1 MISRLFEVLRGQSP
15 ADVPAERPR
24 PQAEV
29 AATRHAVVA
38 EAVSHPQI
46 APGTV
51 FESTDQLPANW
62 FVLSGKNATHGHLD
76 VTEKL
81 LHTVAVLAYPLP
93 ASGGKRFGTLRLSVA
108 GWTESPEN
116 MRHGL
121 AINREL
127 ADLAAAKRVVLDP
140 AQPFEASR
148 KLIASINGVDA
159 NEHTGEAV
167 SAHEAKVLRR
177 DQELRQAQSDNRFNG
192 MINEL
197 LTQAVKFGTADIHV
211 YVRYDK
217 DKKTQQNRS
226 LIEFRIDGV
235 METIHDLSPALKD
248 PAELRGM
255 IGYMFNEHCSNR
267 SDTSFNPGN
276 FLEATLND
284 RVVGARGETIRGR
297 FTTFDLGDAPAP
309 NGDRPFKLVLRIIYV
324 DRVEIPTLEE
334 LGFFPDVI
342 GAVER
347 FNSQHRRLFCISGSV
362 NMGKSTTLRSVYAMV
377 PGSESKYAAED
388 PIENTHPNTAQM
400 NVSGPEAIE
409 RALARLKRGDLNSLL
424 AGEVRSRETLEMVLN
439 IVLSGHPVYTT
450 THSDSALGQIAYFL
464 SSKMGGEADLLAHSA
479 VLGLLMHQVL
489 VRKLCKCALRGG
501 RAMEALGLQRLRHI
515 ERTYGV
521 DVTSFHAHNPEG
533 CEICRAQGH
542 ASRIGYMGRRILSE
556 YFEPDTDDR
565 ILIGKRDFHGLER
578 RWRESHGAF
587 DDLTNT
593 RGNTA
598 LEVGLKAALQGGVD
612 LRSIERYCGGRFE
625 DAVVVKS
632 SSFVPSPTPAPA
644 TAPAVSSGVIANL
657 PESQRA

>member
-1 MISRLFEVLRGQSP
+1 MISRLFGFLIGRSP
-15 ADVPAERPR
+15 AATLTERPQ

-29 AATRHAVVA
+29 AATRRAAGA

-51 FESTDQLPANW
+51 FESIDQLPANW
-62 FVLSGKNATHGHLD
+62 FVLSGKNATHRLD

-93 ASGGKRFGTLRLSVA
+93 ASGEKRFGTLRLSIA
-108 GWTESPEN
+108 GWTQSPEN

-127 ADLAAAKRVVLDP
+127 ADLALAKKVVLDP

-148 KLIASINGVDA
+148 NLIATINGVDA
-159 NEHTGEAV
+159 SEHAGEAV

-177 DQELRQAQSDNRFNG
+177 DQELRQAQAENRFNG

-197 LTQAVKFGTADIHV
+197 LTQAVKFGTADIHI

-217 DKKTQQNRS
+217 DKKTQRNRS

-235 METIHDLSPALKD
+235 IETVHDLSPALKD

-255 IGYMFNEHCSNR
+255 IGYMYNEQCSNR
-267 SDTSFNPGN
+267 SETSFNPGN

-324 DRVEIPTLEE
+324 DRIEIPTLDE

-342 GAVER
+342 AAVDR
-347 FNSQHRRLFCISGSV
+347 FNSNNKRMLCISGSV
-362 NMGKSTTLRSVYAMV
+362 NMGKSTTLRSVFAQV
-377 PGSESKYAAED
+377 GGAKYSAED
-388 PIENTHPNTAQM
+388 PIENTHPNTAQI
-400 NVSGPEAIE
+400 NVSGAEAME
-409 RALARLKRGDLNSLL
+409 RALLRFKRGDLNTLL
-424 AGEVRSRETLEMVLN
+424 LGEVRDRQTLEMAVN
-439 IVLSGHPVYTT
+439 MVLSGHPLYTT

-464 SSKMGGEADLLAHSA
+464 SSKMGMEADLLAHSA

-489 VRKLCKCALRGG
+489 VRSLCKCALRGG
-501 RAMEALGLQRLRHI
+501 RAKEALGLQRLRHI
-515 ERTYGV
+515 EKTYGV
-521 DVTSFHAHNPEG
+521 DVDRFHAHNPEG
-533 CEICRAQGH
+533 CEVCRAQGH
-542 ASRIGYMGRRILSE
+542 ASRVGYMGRQILAE
-556 YFEPDTDDR
+556 YFEPDDDDR
-565 ILIGKRDFHGLER
+565 ILIGKRDFLGLER

-587 DDLTNT
+587 DDLTST

-598 LEVGLKAALQGGVD
+598 LEAGLKAALQGGVD
-612 LRSIERYCGGRFE
+612 LRSIERYCGRFE
-625 DAVVVKS
+625 NARVVNAP
-632 SSFVPSPTPAPA
+632 SFVPAARPPVGGGV
-644 TAPAVSSGVIANL
+644 VSNL

>member
-1 MISRLFEVLRGQSP
+1 MISRLFELLSGRSP

-24 PQAEV
+24 PQAE
-29 AATRHAVVA
+29 AAASRHAVVA

-81 LHTVAVLAYPLP
+81 LHTVAVLAYPL
-93 ASGGKRFGTLRLSVA
+93 ASSGGKRFGTLRLSVA

-127 ADLAAAKRVVLDP
+127 ADLAAAKQVVLDS

-148 KLIASINGVDA
+148 NLIASINGVDA
-159 NEHTGEAV
+159 NEHAGEAV

-177 DQELRQAQSDNRFNG
+177 DQELRQAQSENRFNG

-197 LTQAVKFGTADIHV
+197 LTQAVKFGTADIHI

-235 METIHDLSPALKD
+235 IETVHDLSPALKD

-255 IGYMFNEHCSNR
+255 IGYMFNEQCSNR
-267 SDTSFNPGN
+267 SETSFNPGN

-324 DRVEIPTLEE
+324 DRVEIPTLKA

-342 GAVER
+342 AAVDR
-347 FNSQHRRLFCISGSV
+347 FNSNNKRMLSISGSV
-362 NMGKSTTLRSVYAMV
+362 NMGKSTTLRSVFAEV
-377 PGSESKYAAED
+377 GGAKYSAED
-388 PIENTHPNTAQM
+388 PIENTHPNTAQI
-400 NVSGPEAIE
+400 NVSGAEAME
-409 RALARLKRGDLNSLL
+409 RALLRFKRGDLNTLL
-424 AGEVRSRETLEMVLN
+424 LGEVRDRQTLEMAVN

-464 SSKMGGEADLLAHSA
+464 SSKMGMEADLLAHSA

-489 VRKLCKCALRGG
+489 VRKLCKCAFRGG
-501 RAMEALGLQRLRHI
+501 RAMEALGQQRLRHI
-515 ERTYGV
+515 EKTYGV
-521 DVTSFHAHNPEG
+521 DVDRFHAHNPEG
-533 CEICRAQGH
+533 CEVCRAQGH
-542 ASRIGYMGRRILSE
+542 ASRVGYMGRQILAE
-556 YFEPDTDDR
+556 YVEPDTDDR
-565 ILIGKRDFHGLER
+565 ILIGRRDFLGLER

-587 DDLTNT
+587 NDLTST

-598 LEVGLKAALQGGVD
+598 LEVGLKAALHGGVD
-612 LRSIERYCGGRFE
+612 LRSVERYCGRFE
-625 DAVVVKS
+625 DAVVVNAP
-632 SSFVPSPTPAPA
+632 SFVPAARPPIG
-644 TAPAVSSGVIANL
+644 SGVVANL

>member
-1 MISRLFEVLRGQSP
+1 MISRLFGFLSGRSP
-15 ADVPAERPR
+15 AVMPVERNQ
-24 PQAEV
+24 PQA
-29 AATRHAVVA
+29 AAGATRHAVGA
-38 EAVSHPQI
+38 EGVSHPQI

-62 FVLSGKNATHGHLD
+62 FVLSGKNAVHGRLD
-76 VTEKL
+76 VTDKL

-93 ASGGKRFGTLRLSVA
+93 ATGEKRFGTLRLSAA
-108 GWTESPEN
+108 GWAESPEN

-127 ADLAAAKRVVLDP
+127 ADLAAAKQVVLDP

-148 KLIASINGVDA
+148 NLIATINGVDA
-159 NEHTGEAV
+159 NEHAGEAV

-177 DQELRQAQSDNRFNG
+177 DQELRQAQAENRFNG

-197 LTQAVKFGTADIHV
+197 LTQAVKFGTADIHI

-217 DKKTQQNRS
+217 DKKTQRNRS
-226 LIEFRIDGV
+226 LIQFRIDGV
-235 METIHDLSPALKD
+235 IETVHDLSPALKD

-255 IGYMFNEHCSNR
+255 IGYMYNEQCSNR
-267 SDTSFNPGN
+267 SETSFNPGN

-324 DRVEIPTLEE
+324 DRIEIPTLKE

-342 GAVER
+342 AAVDR
-347 FNSQHRRLFCISGSV
+347 FNSNHRRLLCISGSV
-362 NMGKSTTLRSVYAMV
+362 NMGKSTTLRSVYAQV
-377 PGSESKYAAED
+377 PGSEAKYAAED
-388 PIENTHPNTAQM
+388 PIENTHPDTAQM
-400 NVSGPEAIE
+400 NVSGADAID

-424 AGEVRSRETLEMVLN
+424 VGEVRSRDTLDMVVN

-450 THSDSALGQIAYFL
+450 THSDSVLAQIPYFL
-464 SSKMGGEADLLAHSA
+464 SSKMGMQADLLAHSA

-515 ERTYGV
+515 ERIYGV
-521 DVTSFHAHNPEG
+521 NVDRFQAHNPDG
-533 CEICRAQGH
+533 CEVCRAQGH
-542 ASRIGYMGRRILSE
+542 ASRIGYMGRQILAE

-565 ILIGKRDFHGLER
+565 ILIGKRDFMGLER
-578 RWRESHGAF
+578 RWRESHGDF
-587 DDLTNT
+587 GDTTNT

-612 LRSIERYCGGRFE
+612 LRSIERYCGRFE
-625 DAVVVKS
+625 DAVVVNS
-632 SSFVPSPTPAPA
+632 PGFVPAAKP
-644 TAPAVSSGVIANL
+644 VINNGVITNL
-657 PESQRA
+657 SESQRA